1 MDCESAAVNVGSK
14 LSISDPGT
22 DRNRSCFSIEFD
34 LIEVLQ
40 SYLVD
45 RAVGDAIEGVPAPR
59 ALRWEWLR
67 TLGMTS
73 STVFAWSRFL
83 VLYV

>member
-1 MDCESAAVNVGSK
+1 MDCKSAAVDVRCK
-14 LSISDPGT
+14 LPIGDAGT
-22 DRNRSCFSIEFD
+22 ARYRSCFSIEFD